1 MFELRLR
8 SLEAGPSS
16 YLGVVEGIPDI
27 LVHPATPGEA
37 EGDLVRALIDHL
49 ESGMDYESTRLQL
62 EDMPTVRVVQLNIHP
77 HMG

>member
-49 ESGMDYESTRLQL
+49 ERGMDDGSTRLQL
-62 EDMPTVRVVQLNIHP
+62 EDRPTVRTIHLRLGSTP
-77 HMG
+77 T